1 MKKILKNGLLII
13 IIISITTYLTIG
25 LASIYRSNINRH
37 NNLSNNVDNE
47 LVYDNKN
54 NNSSETKDDSST
66 SNKNNSSSSSSKDN
80 SSTSSKNNSS
90 SSSKDNSST
99 SSKNNSS
106 SSSKNNSS
114 SSSKNNSSSSSKN
127 NSSSTSSKNN
137 SSTSNKNNSSSSSNK
152 NNSSASSKNN
162 SSTSSK
168 NNSSSSSNKNN
179 SSTSSKNNSSTSSKN
194 NSSTSSKNNSS
205 SSSKNNSSSTSS
217 KNNSSTSNKNN
228 SSTSNKNNSSTS
240 NNNSSSSSN
249 NNSSNSSNNSSST
262 KPSQTV
268 KVTGVSLNK
277 TSAEIYLNNDT
288 GISVN
293 ATVSPSNATNKNITW
308 SSSNSNIASVNN
320 GYITAHNPGAATI
333 TVKTVDGNKQA
344 SINVIVKKKVI
355 VIIGASQV
363 TRMVWYKNNY
373 SSSKYKYNIDNGTLV
388 YVNESGTGIDWQNTT
403 GISRAKSII
412 SKYNSYKNYTYFYV
426 FFPLSGN
433 TIQSF
438 SCDEISS
445 TNSTIK
451 KFASGYNTSI
461 QSLKNSGYNVNGYVV
476 SMHPVRVSQ
485 RGNNTKIVTNED
497 ANSCT
502 KSYRSNYKYYKFNR
516 VMKSIVE
523 SSYSNNLKYES
534 IFVQIMDTKQGKKEN
549 FSYKITYNTTDGM
562 HWDSNTTN
570 TYVNMMLGYVNEL

>member
-1 MKKILKNGLLII
+1 MKKILRNGMLII
-13 IIISITTYLTIG
+13 IAICITTYLVIG
-25 LASIYRSNINRH
+25 FTSIYRDNINRH
-37 NNLSNNVDNE
+37 NNLLNDVDNE

-54 NNSSETKDDSST
+54 NSTTETKDNSTASDKNTTNNSSKDNST
-66 SNKNNSSSSSSKDN
+66 NSNKNNS
-80 SSTSSKNNSS
+80 
-90 SSSKDNSST
+90 
-99 SSKNNSS
+99 SS

-114 SSSKNNSSSSSKN
+114 SSSSKN
-127 NSSSTSSKNN
+127 NSSSN
-137 SSTSNKNNSSSSSNK
+137 SNKNNSSSSSNK
-152 NNSSASSKNN
+152 NNSSSSN
-162 SSTSSK
+162 K

-179 SSTSSKNNSSTSSKN
+179 SSSSN
-194 NSSTSSKNNSS
+194 KNNSS
-205 SSSKNNSSSTSS
+205 SS
-217 KNNSSTSNKNN
+217 NK
-228 SSTSNKNNSSTS
+228 
-240 NNNSSSSSN
+240 NNSSSSSN
-249 NNSSNSSNNSSST
+249 NNSSNSNNNNSSST

-288 GISVN
+288 GFSVS

-344 SINVIVKKKVI
+344 SINVVVKKKVI

-363 TRMVWYKNNY
+363 TRMVWYKNSY
-373 SSSKYKYNIDNGTLV
+373 SSSRYKYNVDNGTLV
-388 YVNESGTGIDWQNTT
+388 YVNESGTGIDWQNST

-412 SKYNSYKNYTYFYV
+412 GKYSSYKNYTYFYV

-461 QSLKNSGYNVNGYVV
+461 QSIKNSGYNVKGYVA

-497 ANSCT
+497 SNSCT
-502 KSYRSNYKYYKFNR
+502 KSYRSNYKYYKFNLA
-516 VMKSIVE
+516 MKSIVE
-523 SSYSNNLKYES
+523 SSYSNNLKYEPLF
-534 IFVQIMDTKQGKKEN
+534 IQIMDTKQGKKVN

-570 TYVNMMLGYVNEL
+570 TYVNMLLGYINEL

>member
-1 MKKILKNGLLII
+1 MKKILRNGMLII
-13 IIISITTYLTIG
+13 IVISIITYLIIG
-25 LASIYRSNINRH
+25 FTSIYRSNKNRH
-37 NNLSNNVDNE
+37 NNLLNNVDNE
-47 LVYDNKN
+47 LVHDNE
-54 NNSSETKDDSST
+54 NNSSIEK
-66 SNKNNSSSSSSKDN
+66 KDN
-80 SSTSSKNNSS
+80 STKTDKNTT
-90 SSSKDNSST
+90 DNSN
-99 SSKNNSS
+99 KDNSS

-114 SSSKNNSSSSSKN
+114 SSSSKNNSSSSSSKN
-127 NSSSTSSKNN
+127 NSSSSSSKNN
-137 SSTSNKNNSSSSSNK
+137 SSSS
-152 NNSSASSKNN
+152 
-162 SSTSSK
+162 SSK

-179 SSTSSKNNSSTSSKN
+179 SS
-194 NSSTSSKNNSS
+194 S
-205 SSSKNNSSSTSS
+205 SSSKNN
-217 KNNSSTSNKNN
+217 
-228 SSTSNKNNSSTS
+228 
-240 NNNSSSSSN
+240 SSSSN
-249 NNSSNSSNNSSST
+249 NNSSNSNNNSSSGT

-268 KVTGVSLNK
+268 KVTSVSLNK
-277 TSAEIYLNNDT
+277 TSAEIYLNNST
-288 GISVN
+288 GFSVS

-344 SINVIVKKKVI
+344 SINVVVKKKVI

-363 TRMVWYKNNY
+363 TRMVWYKNSY
-373 SSSKYKYNIDNGTLV
+373 SSSKYKYNVDNGTLV
-388 YVNESGTGIDWQNTT
+388 YVNESGTGIDWQNST

-412 SKYNSYKNYTYFYV
+412 GKYSSYKNYTYFYV

-461 QSLKNSGYNVNGYVV
+461 QSIKNSGYNVKGYVA

-497 ANSCT
+497 SNSCT
-502 KSYRSNYKYYKFNR
+502 KSYRSNYKYYKFNLA
-516 VMKSIVE
+516 MKSIVE
-523 SSYSNNLKYES
+523 SSYSNNLKYEPLF
-534 IFVQIMDTKQGKKEN
+534 IQIMDTKQGKKVN

-570 TYVNMMLGYVNEL
+570 TYVNMLLGYINEL

>member
-1 MKKILKNGLLII
+1 MKKILRNGMLII
-13 IIISITTYLTIG
+13 IAICITTYLVIG
-25 LASIYRSNINRH
+25 VTSIYRSNTNKH
-37 NNLSNNVDNE
+37 NNLLNNVDDE

-54 NNSSETKDDSST
+54 NSTAETKDNST
-66 SNKNNSSSSSSKDN
+66 NSDKNTNNNSNKDDSN
-80 SSTSSKNNSS
+80 
-90 SSSKDNSST
+90 
-99 SSKNNSS
+99 KNNSS

-114 SSSKNNSSSSSKN
+114 SNSNKNNSSSSSSKN
-127 NSSSTSSKNN
+127 NSSSN
-137 SSTSNKNNSSSSSNK
+137 SNKNNS
-152 NNSSASSKNN
+152 
-162 SSTSSK
+162 
-168 NNSSSSSNKNN
+168 
-179 SSTSSKNNSSTSSKN
+179 
-194 NSSTSSKNNSS
+194 SS
-205 SSSKNNSSSTSS
+205 SSSKNNSSSSS
-217 KNNSSTSNKNN
+217 SNNSSSSSNK
-228 SSTSNKNNSSTS
+228 
-240 NNNSSSSSN
+240 NNSSSSSN
-249 NNSSNSSNNSSST
+249 NNSSNSNNNNSSST

-288 GISVN
+288 GFSVS

-344 SINVIVKKKVI
+344 SINVVVKKKVI

-363 TRMVWYKNNY
+363 TRMVWYKNSY
-373 SSSKYKYNIDNGTLV
+373 SSSKYKYNVDNGTLV

-412 SKYNSYKNYTYFYV
+412 GKYSSYKNYTYFYV

-445 TNSTIK
+445 TNGTIK

-461 QSLKNSGYNVNGYVV
+461 QSIKNSGYNVKGYVA

-497 ANSCT
+497 SNSCT
-502 KSYRSNYKYYKFNR
+502 KSYRSNYKYYKFNLA
-516 VMKSIVE
+516 MKSIVE
-523 SSYSNNLKYES
+523 SSYSNNLKYEP
-534 IFVQIMDTKQGKKEN
+534 IFIQIMDTKQGKKVN

-570 TYVNMMLGYVNEL
+570 TYVNMMLGYISEL

>member
-1 MKKILKNGLLII
+1 MKKILRNGMLII
-13 IIISITTYLTIG
+13 IAICITTYLVIG
-25 LASIYRSNINRH
+25 FTSIYRDNINRH
-37 NNLSNNVDNE
+37 NNLLNDVDNE

-54 NNSSETKDDSST
+54 NSTTETKDNSTASDKNTTNNSSKDNST
-66 SNKNNSSSSSSKDN
+66 NSNKNNS
-80 SSTSSKNNSS
+80 
-90 SSSKDNSST
+90 
-99 SSKNNSS
+99 SS

-114 SSSKNNSSSSSKN
+114 SSSNKNNSSS
-127 NSSSTSSKNN
+127 
-137 SSTSNKNNSSSSSNK
+137 SNKNNSSSSSNK
-152 NNSSASSKNN
+152 NNSS
-162 SSTSSK
+162 
-168 NNSSSSSNKNN
+168 SSSNKNN
-179 SSTSSKNNSSTSSKN
+179 SSS
-194 NSSTSSKNNSS
+194 
-205 SSSKNNSSSTSS
+205 
-217 KNNSSTSNKNN
+217 SNK
-228 SSTSNKNNSSTS
+228 
-240 NNNSSSSSN
+240 NNSSSSSN
-249 NNSSNSSNNSSST
+249 NNSSNSNNNNSSST

-288 GISVN
+288 GFSVS

-344 SINVIVKKKVI
+344 SINVVVKKKVI

-363 TRMVWYKNNY
+363 TRMVWYKNSY
-373 SSSKYKYNIDNGTLV
+373 SSSRYKYNVDNGTLV
-388 YVNESGTGIDWQNTT
+388 YVNESGTGIDWQNST

-412 SKYNSYKNYTYFYV
+412 GKYSSYKNYTYFYV

-461 QSLKNSGYNVNGYVV
+461 QSIKNSGYNVKGYVA

-497 ANSCT
+497 SNSCT
-502 KSYRSNYKYYKFNR
+502 KSYRSNYKYYKFNLA
-516 VMKSIVE
+516 MKSIVE
-523 SSYSNNLKYES
+523 SSYSNNLKYEPLF
-534 IFVQIMDTKQGKKEN
+534 IQIMDTKQGKKVN

-570 TYVNMMLGYVNEL
+570 TYVNMLLGYINEL

>member
-1 MKKILKNGLLII
+1 MKKILRNGMLMII
-13 IIISITTYLTIG
+13 AICITTYLVIG
-25 LASIYRSNINRH
+25 FTSIYRDNINRH
-37 NNLSNNVDNE
+37 NNLLNDVDNE

-54 NNSSETKDDSST
+54 NSITETKDDSTASDKNTTNNSSKDNST
-66 SNKNNSSSSSSKDN
+66 NSNKNNS
-80 SSTSSKNNSS
+80 
-90 SSSKDNSST
+90 
-99 SSKNNSS
+99 SS

-114 SSSKNNSSSSSKN
+114 SSSSKNNSSSSSSKN
-127 NSSSTSSKNN
+127 NSSSSSNKNNSSSSSSNNSSSNSSKNN
-137 SSTSNKNNSSSSSNK
+137 SSSSSNKNNSSSSSNK
-152 NNSSASSKNN
+152 NNSS
-162 SSTSSK
+162 
-168 NNSSSSSNKNN
+168 SSSNK
-179 SSTSSKNNSSTSSKN
+179 
-194 NSSTSSKNNSS
+194 
-205 SSSKNNSSSTSS
+205 
-217 KNNSSTSNKNN
+217 
-228 SSTSNKNNSSTS
+228 
-240 NNNSSSSSN
+240 NNSSSSSN
-249 NNSSNSSNNSSST
+249 NNSSNSNNNNSSST

-288 GISVN
+288 GFSVS
-293 ATVSPSNATNKNITW
+293 ATVSPGNSTNKNITW

-344 SINVIVKKKVI
+344 SINVVVKKKVI

-363 TRMVWYKNNY
+363 TRMVWYKNSY
-373 SSSKYKYNIDNGTLV
+373 SSSRYKYNVDNGTLV
-388 YVNESGTGIDWQNTT
+388 YVNESGTGIDWQNST

-412 SKYNSYKNYTYFYV
+412 GKYSSYKNYTYFYV

-445 TNSTIK
+445 TNNTIK

-461 QSLKNSGYNVNGYVV
+461 QSIKNSGYNVKGYVA

-497 ANSCT
+497 SNSCT
-502 KSYRSNYKYYKFNR
+502 KSYRSNYKYYKFNLA
-516 VMKSIVE
+516 MKSVVE
-523 SSYSNNLKYES
+523 SSYSNNLKYEPLF
-534 IFVQIMDTKQGKKEN
+534 IQIMDTKQGKKVN

-570 TYVNMMLGYVNEL
+570 TYVNMLLGYINEL

>member
-1 MKKILKNGLLII
+1 MKKILRNGMLII
-13 IIISITTYLTIG
+13 IAICITTYLVIG
-25 LASIYRSNINRH
+25 FTSIYRDNINRH
-37 NNLSNNVDNE
+37 NNLLNDVDNE

-54 NNSSETKDDSST
+54 NSTTETKDNST
-66 SNKNNSSSSSSKDN
+66 ASDKNTTNNSSKDN
-80 SSTSSKNNSS
+80 STN
-90 SSSKDNSST
+90 
-99 SSKNNSS
+99 
-106 SSSKNNSS
+106 
-114 SSSKNNSSSSSKN
+114 
-127 NSSSTSSKNN
+127 
-137 SSTSNKNNSSSSSNK
+137 SNKNNSSSSSNK
-152 NNSSASSKNN
+152 NNSSSSSNKNN
-162 SSTSSK
+162 SSSSNK

-179 SSTSSKNNSSTSSKN
+179 SSSSSN
-194 NSSTSSKNNSS
+194 KNNSS
-205 SSSKNNSSSTSS
+205 SS
-217 KNNSSTSNKNN
+217 NK
-228 SSTSNKNNSSTS
+228 
-240 NNNSSSSSN
+240 NNSSSSSN
-249 NNSSNSSNNSSST
+249 NNSSNSNNNNSSST

-288 GISVN
+288 GFSVS

-344 SINVIVKKKVI
+344 SINVVVKKKVI

-363 TRMVWYKNNY
+363 TRMVWYKNSY
-373 SSSKYKYNIDNGTLV
+373 SSSRYKYNVDNGTLV
-388 YVNESGTGIDWQNTT
+388 YVNESGTGIDWQNST

-412 SKYNSYKNYTYFYV
+412 GKYSSYKNYTYFYV

-461 QSLKNSGYNVNGYVV
+461 QSIKNSGYNVKGYVA

-497 ANSCT
+497 SNSCT
-502 KSYRSNYKYYKFNR
+502 KSYRSNYKYYKFNLA
-516 VMKSIVE
+516 MKSIVE
-523 SSYSNNLKYES
+523 SSYSNNLKYEPLF
-534 IFVQIMDTKQGKKEN
+534 IQIMDTKQGKKVN

-570 TYVNMMLGYVNEL
+570 TYVNMLLGYINEL

>member
-1 MKKILKNGLLII
+1 MKKILRNGMLII
-13 IIISITTYLTIG
+13 IAICITTYLVIG
-25 LASIYRSNINRH
+25 VTSIYRSNINKH
-37 NNLSNNVDNE
+37 NNLLNNVDDE

-54 NNSSETKDDSST
+54 NSTAETKDNST
-66 SNKNNSSSSSSKDN
+66 NSDKNTNNNSNKDDSN
-80 SSTSSKNNSS
+80 
-90 SSSKDNSST
+90 
-99 SSKNNSS
+99 KNNSS

-114 SSSKNNSSSSSKN
+114 SNSNKNNSSSNSSKNNSSSNSNKNNSSSSSSKN
-127 NSSSTSSKNN
+127 NSSSSS
-137 SSTSNKNNSSSSSNK
+137 SNNSSSSSNK
-152 NNSSASSKNN
+152 
-162 SSTSSK
+162 
-168 NNSSSSSNKNN
+168 
-179 SSTSSKNNSSTSSKN
+179 
-194 NSSTSSKNNSS
+194 
-205 SSSKNNSSSTSS
+205 
-217 KNNSSTSNKNN
+217 
-228 SSTSNKNNSSTS
+228 
-240 NNNSSSSSN
+240 NNSSSSSN
-249 NNSSNSSNNSSST
+249 NNSSNSTNNNSSST

-268 KVTGVSLNK
+268 KVTGVNLNK

-288 GISVN
+288 GFSVS

-344 SINVIVKKKVI
+344 SINVVVKKKVI

-363 TRMVWYKNNY
+363 TRMVWYKNSY
-373 SSSKYKYNIDNGTLV
+373 SSSKYKYNVDNGTLV

-412 SKYNSYKNYTYFYV
+412 GKYSSYKNYTYFYV

-445 TNSTIK
+445 TNGTIK

-461 QSLKNSGYNVNGYVV
+461 QSIKNSGYNVKGYVA

-497 ANSCT
+497 SNSCT
-502 KSYRSNYKYYKFNR
+502 KSYRSNYKYYKFNLA
-516 VMKSIVE
+516 MKSIVE
-523 SSYSNNLKYES
+523 SSYSNNLKYEP
-534 IFVQIMDTKQGKKEN
+534 IFIQIMDTKQGKKVN

-570 TYVNMMLGYVNEL
+570 AYVNMMLGYISEL

>member
-1 MKKILKNGLLII
+1 MKKILRNGMLII
-13 IIISITTYLTIG
+13 IAICITTYLVIG
-25 LASIYRSNINRH
+25 FTSIYRDNINRH
-37 NNLSNNVDNE
+37 NNLLNDVDNE

-54 NNSSETKDDSST
+54 NSTTETKDNSTASDKNTTNNSSKDNST
-66 SNKNNSSSSSSKDN
+66 NSNKNNS
-80 SSTSSKNNSS
+80 
-90 SSSKDNSST
+90 
-99 SSKNNSS
+99 SS

-114 SSSKNNSSSSSKN
+114 SSSSKNNSSSNSSKN
-127 NSSSTSSKNN
+127 NSSSS
-137 SSTSNKNNSSSSSNK
+137 SNKNNSSSSSNK
-152 NNSSASSKNN
+152 NNSS
-162 SSTSSK
+162 
-168 NNSSSSSNKNN
+168 SSSNKNN
-179 SSTSSKNNSSTSSKN
+179 SSS
-194 NSSTSSKNNSS
+194 
-205 SSSKNNSSSTSS
+205 
-217 KNNSSTSNKNN
+217 SNK
-228 SSTSNKNNSSTS
+228 
-240 NNNSSSSSN
+240 NNSSSSSN
-249 NNSSNSSNNSSST
+249 NNSSNSNNNNSSST

-288 GISVN
+288 GFSVS

-333 TVKTVDGNKQA
+333 TVKTVDENKQA
-344 SINVIVKKKVI
+344 SINVVIKKKVI

-363 TRMVWYKNNY
+363 TRMVWYKNSY
-373 SSSKYKYNIDNGTLV
+373 SSSRYKYNVDNGTLV
-388 YVNESGTGIDWQNTT
+388 YVNESGTGIDWQNST

-412 SKYNSYKNYTYFYV
+412 GKYSSYKNYTYFYV

-461 QSLKNSGYNVNGYVV
+461 QSIKNSGYNVKGYVA
-476 SMHPVRVSQ
+476 SMHPVKVSQ

-497 ANSCT
+497 SNSCT
-502 KSYRSNYKYYKFNR
+502 KSYRSNYKYYKFNLA
-516 VMKSIVE
+516 MKSIVE
-523 SSYSNNLKYES
+523 SSYSNNLKYEPLF
-534 IFVQIMDTKQGKKEN
+534 IQIMDTKQGKKVN

-562 HWDSNTTN
+562 HWNSNTTN
-570 TYVNMMLGYVNEL
+570 TYVNMLLGYINEL

>member
-1 MKKILKNGLLII
+1 MKKILRNGMLII
-13 IIISITTYLTIG
+13 IAICITTYLVIG
-25 LASIYRSNINRH
+25 VTSIYRSNINKH
-37 NNLSNNVDNE
+37 NNLLNNVDDE

-54 NNSSETKDDSST
+54 NSTAETKDNST
-66 SNKNNSSSSSSKDN
+66 NSDKNTNNNSNKDDSN
-80 SSTSSKNNSS
+80 
-90 SSSKDNSST
+90 
-99 SSKNNSS
+99 KNNSS

-114 SSSKNNSSSSSKN
+114 SNSNKNNSSSNSSKSNSSSSSSKN
-127 NSSSTSSKNN
+127 NSSSN
-137 SSTSNKNNSSSSSNK
+137 SNKNNSSSN
-152 NNSSASSKNN
+152 
-162 SSTSSK
+162 SSK
-168 NNSSSSSNKNN
+168 NNSSSNSNK
-179 SSTSSKNNSSTSSKN
+179 
-194 NSSTSSKNNSS
+194 
-205 SSSKNNSSSTSS
+205 
-217 KNNSSTSNKNN
+217 
-228 SSTSNKNNSSTS
+228 
-240 NNNSSSSSN
+240 NNSSSSSN
-249 NNSSNSSNNSSST
+249 NNSSNPNNNNSSST

-288 GISVN
+288 GFSVS

-320 GYITAHNPGAATI
+320 GYITAHNPGAAII

-344 SINVIVKKKVI
+344 SINVVVKKKVI

-363 TRMVWYKNNY
+363 TRMVWYKNSY
-373 SSSKYKYNIDNGTLV
+373 SSSKYKYNVDNGTLV

-403 GISRAKSII
+403 GISRAKNII
-412 SKYNSYKNYTYFYV
+412 EKYSSYKNYTYFYV

-461 QSLKNSGYNVNGYVV
+461 QSIKNSGYNVKGYIA

-497 ANSCT
+497 SNSCT
-502 KSYRSNYKYYKFNR
+502 KSYRSNYKYYKFNLA
-516 VMKSIVE
+516 MKSIVE
-523 SSYSNNLKYES
+523 SSYSNNLKYEP
-534 IFVQIMDTKQGKKEN
+534 IFIQIMDTKQGKKVN

-570 TYVNMMLGYVNEL
+570 TYVNMMLGYISEL

>member
-1 MKKILKNGLLII
+1 MKKILRNGMLII
-13 IIISITTYLTIG
+13 IAICITTYLVIG
-25 LASIYRSNINRH
+25 FTSIYRNNINRH
-37 NNLSNNVDNE
+37 SDLLNDVDNK

-54 NNSSETKDDSST
+54 NSTTETKDNSTTSNKNTNNNSSKDNST
-66 SNKNNSSSSSSKDN
+66 NSNKNNS
-80 SSTSSKNNSS
+80 
-90 SSSKDNSST
+90 
-99 SSKNNSS
+99 SS

-114 SSSKNNSSSSSKN
+114 SSSSKN
-127 NSSSTSSKNN
+127 NSSSN
-137 SSTSNKNNSSSSSNK
+137 
-152 NNSSASSKNN
+152 
-162 SSTSSK
+162 SSK

-179 SSTSSKNNSSTSSKN
+179 SS
-194 NSSTSSKNNSS
+194 
-205 SSSKNNSSSTSS
+205 
-217 KNNSSTSNKNN
+217 
-228 SSTSNKNNSSTS
+228 
-240 NNNSSSSSN
+240 SSSN
-249 NNSSNSSNNSSST
+249 NNSSNSNNNNSSST

-268 KVTGVSLNK
+268 KVTGVNLNK

-288 GISVN
+288 GFSVS

-344 SINVIVKKKVI
+344 SINVVVKKKVI

-363 TRMVWYKNNY
+363 TRMVWYKNSY
-373 SSSKYKYNIDNGTLV
+373 SSSRYKYNVDNGTIV
-388 YVNESGTGIDWQNTT
+388 YVNESGTGIDWQNST

-412 SKYNSYKNYTYFYV
+412 GKYSSYKNYTYFYV

-461 QSLKNSGYNVNGYVV
+461 QSIKNSGYNVKGYVA

-497 ANSCT
+497 SNSCT
-502 KSYRSNYKYYKFNR
+502 KSYRSNYKYYKFNLA
-516 VMKSIVE
+516 MKSIVE
-523 SSYSNNLKYES
+523 SSYSNNLKYEPLF
-534 IFVQIMDTKQGKKEN
+534 IQIMDTKQGKKVN

-570 TYVNMMLGYVNEL
+570 TYVNMLLGYINEL

>member
-1 MKKILKNGLLII
+1 MKKILRNGMLII
-13 IIISITTYLTIG
+13 IAICITTYLVIG
-25 LASIYRSNINRH
+25 FTSIYRDNINRH
-37 NNLSNNVDNE
+37 NNLLNDVDNE

-54 NNSSETKDDSST
+54 NSTTETKDNSTASDKNTTNNSSKDNST
-66 SNKNNSSSSSSKDN
+66 NSNKNNS
-80 SSTSSKNNSS
+80 
-90 SSSKDNSST
+90 
-99 SSKNNSS
+99 SS

-114 SSSKNNSSSSSKN
+114 SSSSKNNSSSSSNKNNSSSSSSKN
-127 NSSSTSSKNN
+127 NSSSSSSKNN
-137 SSTSNKNNSSSSSNK
+137 SSSNSSKNNSSSSSNKNNSSSSSNK
-152 NNSSASSKNN
+152 NNSS
-162 SSTSSK
+162 
-168 NNSSSSSNKNN
+168 
-179 SSTSSKNNSSTSSKN
+179 
-194 NSSTSSKNNSS
+194 
-205 SSSKNNSSSTSS
+205 
-217 KNNSSTSNKNN
+217 
-228 SSTSNKNNSSTS
+228 
-240 NNNSSSSSN
+240 SSSN
-249 NNSSNSSNNSSST
+249 NNSSNSNNNNSSST

-288 GISVN
+288 GFSVS

-344 SINVIVKKKVI
+344 SINVVVKKKVI

-363 TRMVWYKNNY
+363 TRMVWYKNSY
-373 SSSKYKYNIDNGTLV
+373 SSSRYKYNVDNGTLV
-388 YVNESGTGIDWQNTT
+388 YVNESGTGIDWQNST

-412 SKYNSYKNYTYFYV
+412 GKYSSYKNYTYFYV

-461 QSLKNSGYNVNGYVV
+461 QSIKNSGYNVKGYVA

-497 ANSCT
+497 SNSCT
-502 KSYRSNYKYYKFNR
+502 KSYRSNYKYYKFNLA
-516 VMKSIVE
+516 MKSIVE
-523 SSYSNNLKYES
+523 SSYSNNLKYEPLF
-534 IFVQIMDTKQGKKEN
+534 IQIMDTKQGKKVN

-570 TYVNMMLGYVNEL
+570 TYVNMLLGYINEL

>member
-1 MKKILKNGLLII
+1 MKKILRNGMLII
-13 IIISITTYLTIG
+13 IAICITTYLVIG
-25 LASIYRSNINRH
+25 FTSIYKNNINRH
-37 NNLSNNVDNE
+37 CDLLNDVDNE

-54 NNSSETKDDSST
+54 NSTTETKDNSTTSNKNTNNNSSKDNST
-66 SNKNNSSSSSSKDN
+66 NSNKNNS
-80 SSTSSKNNSS
+80 
-90 SSSKDNSST
+90 
-99 SSKNNSS
+99 SS

-114 SSSKNNSSSSSKN
+114 SSSSKINSSSSSN
-127 NSSSTSSKNN
+127 INSSSS
-137 SSTSNKNNSSSSSNK
+137 SNKNNSSSSSNK
-152 NNSSASSKNN
+152 NNSS
-162 SSTSSK
+162 
-168 NNSSSSSNKNN
+168 SSSNKNN
-179 SSTSSKNNSSTSSKN
+179 SSSG
-194 NSSTSSKNNSS
+194 
-205 SSSKNNSSSTSS
+205 
-217 KNNSSTSNKNN
+217 SN
-228 SSTSNKNNSSTS
+228 

-249 NNSSNSSNNSSST
+249 NNNSSNSNNNNTSNT

-277 TSAEIYLNNDT
+277 TSTEIYLNNDT
-288 GISVN
+288 GFSVS

-344 SINVIVKKKVI
+344 SINVVVKKKVI

-363 TRMVWYKNNY
+363 TRMVWYKNSY
-373 SSSKYKYNIDNGTLV
+373 SSSRYKYNVDNGTLV
-388 YVNESGTGIDWQNTT
+388 YVNESGTGIDWQNST

-412 SKYNSYKNYTYFYV
+412 GKYNSYKNYTYFYI

-461 QSLKNSGYNVNGYVV
+461 QSIKNSGYNVKGYVS

-497 ANSCT
+497 SNSCT
-502 KSYRSNYKYYKFNR
+502 KSYRSNYKYYKFNLA
-516 VMKSIVE
+516 MKSIVE
-523 SSYSNNLKYES
+523 SSYSNNLKYEPLF
-534 IFVQIMDTKQGKKEN
+534 IQIMDTKQGKKVN

-570 TYVNMMLGYVNEL
+570 TYVNMMLGYISEL

>member
-1 MKKILKNGLLII
+1 MKKILRNGMLII
-13 IIISITTYLTIG
+13 IAICITTYLVIG
-25 LASIYRSNINRH
+25 VTSIYRSNINKH
-37 NNLSNNVDNE
+37 NNLLNNVDDE

-54 NNSSETKDDSST
+54 NSTAETKDNST
-66 SNKNNSSSSSSKDN
+66 NSDKNTNNNSNKDDSN
-80 SSTSSKNNSS
+80 
-90 SSSKDNSST
+90 
-99 SSKNNSS
+99 KNNSS

-114 SSSKNNSSSSSKN
+114 SNSNKNNSSSNSSKNNSSSNSNKNNSSSSSSKN
-127 NSSSTSSKNN
+127 NSSSN
-137 SSTSNKNNSSSSSNK
+137 SNKNNS
-152 NNSSASSKNN
+152 
-162 SSTSSK
+162 
-168 NNSSSSSNKNN
+168 
-179 SSTSSKNNSSTSSKN
+179 
-194 NSSTSSKNNSS
+194 SS
-205 SSSKNNSSSTSS
+205 SSSKNNSSSSS
-217 KNNSSTSNKNN
+217 SNNSSSSSNK
-228 SSTSNKNNSSTS
+228 
-240 NNNSSSSSN
+240 NNSSSSSN
-249 NNSSNSSNNSSST
+249 NNSSNSNNNNSSST

-288 GISVN
+288 GFSVS

-344 SINVIVKKKVI
+344 SINVVVKKKVI

-363 TRMVWYKNNY
+363 TRMVWYKNSY
-373 SSSKYKYNIDNGTLV
+373 SSSRYKYNVDNGTLV
-388 YVNESGTGIDWQNTT
+388 YVNESGTGIDWQNST

-412 SKYNSYKNYTYFYV
+412 GKYSSYKNYTYFYV

-461 QSLKNSGYNVNGYVV
+461 QSIKNSGYNVKGYVA

-497 ANSCT
+497 SNSCT
-502 KSYRSNYKYYKFNR
+502 KSYRSNYKYYKFNLA
-516 VMKSIVE
+516 MKSIVE
-523 SSYSNNLKYES
+523 SSYSNNLKYEP
-534 IFVQIMDTKQGKKEN
+534 IFIQIMDTKQGKKVN

-570 TYVNMMLGYVNEL
+570 TYVNMMLGYISEL

>member
-1 MKKILKNGLLII
+1 MKKILRNGMLII
-13 IIISITTYLTIG
+13 IAICITTYLVIG
-25 LASIYRSNINRH
+25 FTSIYRDNINRH
-37 NNLSNNVDNE
+37 NNLLNDVDNE

-54 NNSSETKDDSST
+54 NSTTETKDNSTASDKNTTNNSSKDNST
-66 SNKNNSSSSSSKDN
+66 NSNKNNS
-80 SSTSSKNNSS
+80 
-90 SSSKDNSST
+90 
-99 SSKNNSS
+99 SS

-114 SSSKNNSSSSSKN
+114 SSSSKNNSSSNSSKN
-127 NSSSTSSKNN
+127 NSSSS
-137 SSTSNKNNSSSSSNK
+137 SNKNNSSSSSNK
-152 NNSSASSKNN
+152 NNSSSSSNKNN
-162 SSTSSK
+162 SSSSNK

-179 SSTSSKNNSSTSSKN
+179 SS
-194 NSSTSSKNNSS
+194 
-205 SSSKNNSSSTSS
+205 
-217 KNNSSTSNKNN
+217 
-228 SSTSNKNNSSTS
+228 
-240 NNNSSSSSN
+240 SSSN
-249 NNSSNSSNNSSST
+249 NNSSNSNNNNSSST

-288 GISVN
+288 GFSVS

-344 SINVIVKKKVI
+344 SINVVVKKKVI

-363 TRMVWYKNNY
+363 TRMVWYKNSY
-373 SSSKYKYNIDNGTLV
+373 SSSRYKYNVDNGTLV
-388 YVNESGTGIDWQNTT
+388 YVNESGTGIDWQNST

-412 SKYNSYKNYTYFYV
+412 GKYSSYKNYTYFYV

-461 QSLKNSGYNVNGYVV
+461 QSIKNSGYNVKGYVA

-497 ANSCT
+497 SNSCT
-502 KSYRSNYKYYKFNR
+502 KSYRSNYKYYKFNLA
-516 VMKSIVE
+516 MKSIVE
-523 SSYSNNLKYES
+523 SSYSNNLKYEPLF
-534 IFVQIMDTKQGKKEN
+534 IQIMDTKQGKKVN

-570 TYVNMMLGYVNEL
+570 TYVNMLLGYINEL

>member
-1 MKKILKNGLLII
+1 MKKILRNGMLII
-13 IIISITTYLTIG
+13 IAICITTYLVIG
-25 LASIYRSNINRH
+25 VTSIYRSNINKH
-37 NNLSNNVDNE
+37 NNLLNNVDDE

-54 NNSSETKDDSST
+54 NSTAETKDNST
-66 SNKNNSSSSSSKDN
+66 NSDKNTNNNSNKDDSN
-80 SSTSSKNNSS
+80 
-90 SSSKDNSST
+90 
-99 SSKNNSS
+99 KNNSS

-114 SSSKNNSSSSSKN
+114 SNSNKNNSSSNSSKSNSSSSSSKN
-127 NSSSTSSKNN
+127 NSSSNSNKNNSSSNSSKNN
-137 SSTSNKNNSSSSSNK
+137 SSSNSNKNNSSSSSSKNNSSSNSNK
-152 NNSSASSKNN
+152 NNSSSSSSKNN
-162 SSTSSK
+162 SSSNSNKNNSSSSSSK

-179 SSTSSKNNSSTSSKN
+179 SS
-194 NSSTSSKNNSS
+194 
-205 SSSKNNSSSTSS
+205 
-217 KNNSSTSNKNN
+217 
-228 SSTSNKNNSSTS
+228 
-240 NNNSSSSSN
+240 SSSN
-249 NNSSNSSNNSSST
+249 NNSSNPNNNNSSST

-288 GISVN
+288 GFSVS

-344 SINVIVKKKVI
+344 SINVVVKKKVI

-363 TRMVWYKNNY
+363 TRMVWYKNSY
-373 SSSKYKYNIDNGTLV
+373 SSSRYKYNVDNGTLV
-388 YVNESGTGIDWQNTT
+388 YVNESGTGIDWQNST

-412 SKYNSYKNYTYFYV
+412 GKYSSYKNYTYFYV

-461 QSLKNSGYNVNGYVV
+461 QSIKNSGYNVKGYIA

-497 ANSCT
+497 SNSCT
-502 KSYRSNYKYYKFNR
+502 KSYRSNYKYYKFNLA
-516 VMKSIVE
+516 MKSIVE
-523 SSYSNNLKYES
+523 SSYSNNLKYEP
-534 IFVQIMDTKQGKKEN
+534 IFIQIMDTKQGKKVN

-570 TYVNMMLGYVNEL
+570 TYVNMMLGYISEL

>member
-1 MKKILKNGLLII
+1 MKKILRNGMLMII
-13 IIISITTYLTIG
+13 AICITTYLVIG
-25 LASIYRSNINRH
+25 FTSIYRDNINRH
-37 NNLSNNVDNE
+37 NNLLNDVDNE

-54 NNSSETKDDSST
+54 NSTTETKDNSTASDKNTTNNSSKDNST
-66 SNKNNSSSSSSKDN
+66 NSNKNNS
-80 SSTSSKNNSS
+80 
-90 SSSKDNSST
+90 
-99 SSKNNSS
+99 SS

-114 SSSKNNSSSSSKN
+114 SSSSKNNSSSS
-127 NSSSTSSKNN
+127 
-137 SSTSNKNNSSSSSNK
+137 SNKNNSSSSSNK
-152 NNSSASSKNN
+152 NNSSSSSSKNN
-162 SSTSSK
+162 SSSNSSK

-179 SSTSSKNNSSTSSKN
+179 SS
-194 NSSTSSKNNSS
+194 
-205 SSSKNNSSSTSS
+205 
-217 KNNSSTSNKNN
+217 
-228 SSTSNKNNSSTS
+228 
-240 NNNSSSSSN
+240 SSSN
-249 NNSSNSSNNSSST
+249 NNSSNSNNNNSSST

-288 GISVN
+288 GFSVSS
-293 ATVSPSNATNKNITW
+293 TVSPSNATNKNITW

-344 SINVIVKKKVI
+344 SINVVVKKKVI

-363 TRMVWYKNNY
+363 TRMVWYKNSY
-373 SSSKYKYNIDNGTLV
+373 SSSRYKYNVDNGTLV
-388 YVNESGTGIDWQNTT
+388 YVNESGTGIDWQNST

-412 SKYNSYKNYTYFYV
+412 GKYSSYKNYTYFYV

-461 QSLKNSGYNVNGYVV
+461 QSIKNSGYNVKGYVA

-497 ANSCT
+497 SNSCT
-502 KSYRSNYKYYKFNR
+502 KSYRSNYKYYKFNLA
-516 VMKSIVE
+516 MKSIVE
-523 SSYSNNLKYES
+523 SSYSNNLKYEPLF
-534 IFVQIMDTKQGKKEN
+534 IQIMDTKQGKKVN

-570 TYVNMMLGYVNEL
+570 TYVNMLLGYINEL

>member
-1 MKKILKNGLLII
+1 MKKILRNGMLII
-13 IIISITTYLTIG
+13 IAICITTYLVIG
-25 LASIYRSNINRH
+25 VTSIYRSNINKH
-37 NNLSNNVDNE
+37 NNLLNNVDDE

-54 NNSSETKDDSST
+54 NSTAETKDNST
-66 SNKNNSSSSSSKDN
+66 NSDKNTNNNSNKDDSN
-80 SSTSSKNNSS
+80 
-90 SSSKDNSST
+90 
-99 SSKNNSS
+99 KNNSS

-114 SSSKNNSSSSSKN
+114 SNSNKNNSSSNSSKNNSSSNSNKNNSSSNSSKNNSSSNSNKNNSSSSSSKN
-127 NSSSTSSKNN
+127 NSSSSSSKNN
-137 SSTSNKNNSSSSSNK
+137 SSSS
-152 NNSSASSKNN
+152 
-162 SSTSSK
+162 SSK
-168 NNSSSSSNKNN
+168 NNSSSSSN
-179 SSTSSKNNSSTSSKN
+179 
-194 NSSTSSKNNSS
+194 NNSS
-205 SSSKNNSSSTSS
+205 SSS
-217 KNNSSTSNKNN
+217 NK
-228 SSTSNKNNSSTS
+228 
-240 NNNSSSSSN
+240 NNSSSSSN
-249 NNSSNSSNNSSST
+249 NNSSNSNNNNSSST

-268 KVTGVSLNK
+268 KVTGVNLNK

-288 GISVN
+288 GFSVS

-344 SINVIVKKKVI
+344 SINVVVKKKVI

-363 TRMVWYKNNY
+363 TRMVWYKNSY
-373 SSSKYKYNIDNGTLV
+373 SSSRYKYNVDNGTLV

-412 SKYNSYKNYTYFYV
+412 GKYSSYKNYTYFYV

-445 TNSTIK
+445 TNGTIK

-461 QSLKNSGYNVNGYVV
+461 QSIKNSGYHVKGYVV

-497 ANSCT
+497 SNSCT
-502 KSYRSNYKYYKFNR
+502 ESYRSNYKYYKFNLA
-516 VMKSIVE
+516 MKSIVE
-523 SSYSNNLKYES
+523 SSYSNNLKYEP
-534 IFVQIMDTKQGKKEN
+534 IFIQIMDTKQGKKVN

-570 TYVNMMLGYVNEL
+570 TYVNMMLGYISEL

>member
-1 MKKILKNGLLII
+1 MKKILRNGMLII
-13 IIISITTYLTIG
+13 IAICITTYLVIG
-25 LASIYRSNINRH
+25 FTSIYRNNINRH
-37 NNLSNNVDNE
+37 SDLLNDVDNE

-54 NNSSETKDDSST
+54 NSTTETKDNSTTSNKNTNNNSSKDNST
-66 SNKNNSSSSSSKDN
+66 NSNKNNS
-80 SSTSSKNNSS
+80 
-90 SSSKDNSST
+90 
-99 SSKNNSS
+99 SS

-114 SSSKNNSSSSSKN
+114 SSSSKNNSSSSSSKN
-127 NSSSTSSKNN
+127 NSSSS
-137 SSTSNKNNSSSSSNK
+137 SNKNNSSSSSNK
-152 NNSSASSKNN
+152 NNSSSSSNKNN
-162 SSTSSK
+162 SSSSSN

-179 SSTSSKNNSSTSSKN
+179 SS
-194 NSSTSSKNNSS
+194 SS
-205 SSSKNNSSSTSS
+205 SN
-217 KNNSSTSNKNN
+217 
-228 SSTSNKNNSSTS
+228 
-240 NNNSSSSSN
+240 N
-249 NNSSNSSNNSSST
+249 NNSSNSNNNNTSNT

-288 GISVN
+288 GFSVS

-344 SINVIVKKKVI
+344 SINVVVKKKVI

-363 TRMVWYKNNY
+363 TRMVWYKNSY
-373 SSSKYKYNIDNGTLV
+373 SSSRYKYNVDNGTLV
-388 YVNESGTGIDWQNTT
+388 YVNESGTGIDWQNST

-412 SKYNSYKNYTYFYV
+412 GKYNSYKNYTYFYI

-461 QSLKNSGYNVNGYVV
+461 QSIKNSGYNVKGYVS

-497 ANSCT
+497 SNSCT
-502 KSYRSNYKYYKFNR
+502 KSYRSNYKYYKFNL

-523 SSYSNNLKYES
+523 SSYSNNLKYEPLF
-534 IFVQIMDTKQGKKEN
+534 IQIMDTKQGKKVN

-570 TYVNMMLGYVNEL
+570 TYVNMMLGYISEL